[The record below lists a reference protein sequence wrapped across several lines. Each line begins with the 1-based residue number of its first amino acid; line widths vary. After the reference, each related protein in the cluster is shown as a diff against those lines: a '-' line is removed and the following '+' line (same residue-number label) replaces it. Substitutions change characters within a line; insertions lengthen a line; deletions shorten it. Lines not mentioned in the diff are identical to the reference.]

1 MKNQKVIYLPSFIGI
16 KSLLTCLKMKDQ
28 YTFEHSCRVA
38 YFSVLTGK
46 KMGLGIKELR
56 ELEISALFHDIGK
69 IGIPDNVL
77 KKPTRL
83 DEEEFKT
90 MKSHPVRSDEIIQT
104 LEGHEHLSKNVKH
117 HHERFDGRGYPEG
130 LKGENIPLFAR
141 IILVADTFDAMVSD
155 RPYRKGMDYEVSFA
169 ELLEFSGSQ
178 FDPKVVSYFIEAVK
192 ESEHVDDFHLESI
205 NQSFPK
211 KSAA

>member
-1 MKNQKVIYLPSFIGI
+1 MNNKKVINFPSFAGI
-16 KSLLTCLKMKDQ
+16 KSLLTCLKMKDE
-28 YTFEHSCRVA
+28 YTFHHSCRVA
-38 YFSVLTGK
+38 FFSVMTGK
-46 KMGLGIKELR
+46 KLGLSNIELR

-69 IGIPDNVL
+69 IGVPDNIL

-83 DEEEFKT
+83 DESEFNI
-90 MKSHPVRSDEIIQT
+90 MKDHPLRSQEIIQT
-104 LEGHEHLSKNVKH
+104 LEGQENLASNVKH
-117 HHERFDGRGYPEG
+117 HHERFDGRGYPSG
-130 LKGENIPLFAR
+130 LKGEEIPMFSR

-155 RPYRKGMDYEVSFA
+155 RPYRKGLSYEVSFA

-178 FDPKVVSYFIEAVK
+178 FDPQVVNAFIAAIK
-192 ESEHVDDFHLESI
+192 ESENEKDFHLESI